1 MEVDLAETRRR
12 LEESNAVQTEAL
24 KRHADMQQE
33 LENNAGH
40 RLLSQEGSNY
50 SCQNDLRILVV
61 QLPLWSLPA
70 QNCISILDVKAVR
83 VQ

>member
-1 MEVDLAETRRR
+1 MDLAETRRR

-40 RLLSQEGSNY
+40 FTLFTIGLHLFLSEVSPRSG
-50 SCQNDLRILVV
+50 CPAP
-61 QLPLWSLPA
+61 PLWNLPA
-70 QNCISILDVKAVR
+70 QHRISILDLKAVQ